1 MTSRND
7 CEYLPIGERFYLTLS
22 AIDMI
27 EEGLS
32 AFTDELLSE
41 LEYEDVD
48 VDVHEVHDIVGE
60 MRTDAYRNLLHTMA
74 NDRDEAKALTKM
86 LRLHQR
92 EQKD

>member
-48 VDVHEVHDIVGE
+48 VDVHEVH
-60 MRTDAYRNLLHTMA
+60 TMA